1 MSTLLFERSLPRFAA
16 ARLAS
21 SFGSGRG
28 AGVGPLRLLEH
39 DAPRLPGAGW
49 VHVDPVLS
57 GICGSDLATLDGRSS
72 RYFEEIV
79 SFPFVPGHEV
89 VGHLSADAVGADGS
103 VLAARTRVVLQ
114 PVLGCAARGIVPMC
128 PACQAGHVGNCG
140 NLAFGHI
147 RPGLQTGFCADTGG
161 GWSSTGLVA
170 HSSQLFAV
178 PDGLSDADAVT
189 TEPVACA
196 VHAVLGAGIRDGD
209 VVAVLGAGTLG
220 LTVTAALAHL
230 AATGRLPAPRCLL
243 VGARYPHQQRLAREF
258 GATEA
263 LPADQLGRAVRRH
276 SHSLSFGGA
285 PGETATLSGGADV
298 VIDCVG
304 SAESIAQSLAMVRPR
319 GTVALVGMPGKVTID
334 LAPLWHREVRLAG
347 AYAYGSESVP
357 TASAPASAAAG
368 AGAAATG
375 GGATAVEEASPAPST
390 RRRRSAAAAKS
401 EEAALTVVTAPRAD
415 VAPEEMPTFA
425 LAFEVVAA
433 QSTGRLVS
441 ATYPLTRFEEAVA
454 HAGAA
459 GRRGAVKIAFDIT
472 KGHTR

>member
-1 MSTLLFERSLPRFAA
+1 MTSLLFERSLPRFAA

-28 AGVGPLRLLEH
+28 AGLGPLRLVDH
-39 DAPRLPGAGW
+39 AAPSLPGAGW

-57 GICGSDLATLDGRSS
+57 GICGSDLSTLDGRSS

-89 VGHLSADAVGADGS
+89 VGHLSADAIGARGES
-103 VLAARTRVVLQ
+103 LTAGTRVVLQ
-114 PVLGCAARGIVPMC
+114 PVLGCAARGIEPLC
-128 PACQAGHVGNCG
+128 PACAAGHVGNCG
-140 NLAFGHI
+140 RLAFGHI

-161 GWSSTGLVA
+161 GWSTTGLVA

-178 PDGLSDADAVT
+178 PDGLSDTDAVT

-196 VHAVLGAGIRDGD
+196 VHAVLGAGIHDGD
-209 VVAVLGAGTLG
+209 VVAVVGAGTLG

-230 AATGRLPAPRCLL
+230 AAAGRCPAPRSLL
-243 VGARYPHQQRLAREF
+243 VGARYSQQQRLAREF

-263 LPADQLGRAVRRH
+263 LPPEQLARAVRRH
-276 SHSLSFGGA
+276 SHSLSYGGS
-285 PGETATLSGGADV
+285 PGDTATLSGGADV

-319 GTVALVGMPGKVTID
+319 GTVALVGMPGRLTID
-334 LAPLWHREVRLAG
+334 LAPLWHREVRLVG
-347 AYAYGSESVP
+347 AYAYGTESVP
-357 TASAPASAAAG
+357 SEAG
-368 AGAAATG
+368 GGEAGAAGT
-375 GGATAVEEASPAPST
+375 T
-390 RRRRSAAAAKS
+390 RRRKSAARSDAA
-401 EEAALTVVTAPRAD
+401 VP
-415 VAPEEMPTFA
+415 PEELPTFQ

-441 ATYPLTRFEEAVA
+441 ATYPLARFEEAVA

-472 KGHTR
+472 KGPTR

>member
-28 AGVGPLRLLEH
+28 AGLGPLRLV
-39 DAPRLPGAGW
+39 DQAAPPLPGEGW

-57 GICGSDLATLDGRSS
+57 GICGSDLSTLDGRSS

-89 VGHLSADAVGADGS
+89 VGRLSADAVGADGTP
-103 VLAARTRVVLQ
+103 LAAGTRVVLQ
-114 PVLGCAARGIVPMC
+114 PVLGCAARGIDPLC
-128 PACQAGHVGNCG
+128 PACAAGHVGNCG
-140 NLAFGHI
+140 RLAFGHI

-178 PDGLSDADAVT
+178 PEELSDADAVT

-209 VVAVLGAGTLG
+209 VVAVVGAGTLG

-230 AATGRLPAPRCLL
+230 AATGRCPAPRSLL
-243 VGARYPHQQRLAREF
+243 VGARYAQQQRLAREF

-263 LPADQLGRAVRRH
+263 LPPEQLARAVRRH
-276 SHSLSFGGA
+276 SHSLSYGGA

-304 SAESIAQSLAMVRPR
+304 GAESIAQSLAMVRPR

-347 AYAYGSESVP
+347 AYAYGTESV
-357 TASAPASAAAG
+357 SAAVAAG
-368 AGAAATG
+368 GGGAVAAGGGGAPGAAAT
-375 GGATAVEEASPAPST
+375 T
-390 RRRRSAAAAKS
+390 RRKKGAAH
-401 EEAALTVVTAPRAD
+401 
-415 VAPEEMPTFA
+415 PEGVPTFQ

>member
-1 MSTLLFERSLPRFAA
+1 VSSLLFERSLPRFAA

-21 SFGSGRG
+21 TFGSGRG
-28 AGVGPLRLLEH
+28 AGVGPLRLVEQE
-39 DAPRLPGAGW
+39 APPLPGEGW
-49 VHVDPVLS
+49 THVHPLLS
-57 GICGSDLATLDGRSS
+57 GICGSDLSTLDGRSS
-72 RYFEEIV
+72 CYFEDIV

-89 VGHLSADAVGADGS
+89 VGLLPADAVGADGR
-103 VLAARTRVVLQ
+103 LLPAGTRVVLQ
-114 PVLGCAARGIVPMC
+114 PVLGCAARHIEPPC
-128 PACQAGHVGNCG
+128 AACAAGHVGNCG
-140 NLAFGHI
+140 RLAFGHI

-161 GWSSTGLVA
+161 GWSTKGLVA
-170 HSSQLFAV
+170 HASQLFAV
-178 PDGLSDADAVT
+178 PEGLSDADAVT

-196 VHAVLGAGIRDGD
+196 VHAVLGAGIREGD

-230 AATGRLPAPRCLL
+230 AAGGRLPAPRSLL
-243 VGARYPHQQRLAREF
+243 VGAKYGHQQRLAREF

-263 LPADQLGRAVRRH
+263 LPPEQLARAVRRH

-285 PGETATLSGGADV
+285 AGETATLSGGADV

-304 SAESIAQSLAMVRPR
+304 SAESITQSLAMVRPR

-347 AYAYGSESVP
+347 AYAYGTETVGASSPGAEAVP
-357 TASAPASAAAG
+357 AAGTVRRKSAA
-368 AGAAATG
+368 T
-375 GGATAVEEASPAPST
+375 
-390 RRRRSAAAAKS
+390 SAAAAAQPT
-401 EEAALTVVTAPRAD
+401 ER
-415 VAPEEMPTFA
+415 PTFD

-441 ATYPLTRFEEAVA
+441 ATYPLARFEEAVA

-459 GRRGAVKIAFDIT
+459 GRRGAVKIAFDLT
-472 KGHTR
+472 KGHAR